1 MLRPVAE
8 FIDSEKKAKD
18 VLRYVMKHTD
28 VGVDTETTG
37 LNISRDYVL
46 FWGLATE
53 DRRFCITDDVLPIF
67 EPFFVDKK
75 IDKHFTNAKYDLH
88 ILANSGI
95 PTVNGHIIC
104 TRTLDWLL
112 DENRRGMHGL
122 KECVWDHL
130 GDRMLKFDEVFGKKM
145 SAEKQPR
152 FLLDVLNDVDGGGRE
167 KAVEYASRDPWE
179 SLRLSLYLQEAL
191 DEVPMGEEGSYTLLD
206 HFWDVEEPFTRVLYR
221 MERRGVMV
229 DTGYLDEI
237 SPGIAKR
244 VEEIERSFNA
254 AAGKPVNIRSS
265 KQLAALFFDELGVR
279 PTKWGKPSKV
289 TGLKNPSCDK
299 EVVEAWRG
307 GDIAFWDGDEDVPPE
322 DCEEEREMVQEL
334 AQSLGD
340 HRKLAKFLST
350 YVYGLAKWTDSNFRV
365 HPTLNQSVT
374 VTGRLSC
381 GDPNLQNI
389 PRKENDVF
397 KIRDAFIADG
407 GNILYVAD
415 YAQLEMRL
423 MAHFSRDA
431 NMIKSILDGTDLHGF
446 TVSEMNM
453 GFSYADVVSAK
464 KVKDSGGKLTPH
476 QADALRTRSAAK
488 AVGFGL
494 IYGIGEVKLGM
505 QLGLPIIMRQGRNG
519 KLRPSCPE
527 AAKIT
532 KAYFGV
538 FPGVQD
544 FIKDTHRACR
554 DMEYVQT
561 YLGRYRRLPTINS
574 GNRMLASQARRQSVN
589 SIIQGSAADVARL
602 AMIKCEFDPDLEA
615 AGVRQL
621 LQVHDELIFEMPD
634 HKDIRRDVQER
645 IQGHMEHPFEE
656 PLLVP
661 LPADGA
667 FAVAW
672 GNAH

>member
-8 FIDSEKKAKD
+8 FINTEKKAKNA
-18 VLRYVMKHTD
+18 LRYVMKHTD
-28 VGVDTETTG
+28 VGVDTETSG
-37 LNISRDYVL
+37 LNISKDYVL
-46 FWGLATE
+46 FWGLATT
-53 DRRFCITDDVLPIF
+53 DRRFCITDDLLPIF
-67 EPFFVDKK
+67 EPFFARTD
-75 IDKHFTNAKYDLH
+75 DTKHFTNAKYDLH
-88 ILANSGI
+88 MLANSGI
-95 PTVNGHIIC
+95 PTVGGNIVC

-112 DENRRGMHGL
+112 DENRTGLHGL
-122 KECVWDHL
+122 KECIWDHFH
-130 GDRMLKFDEVFGKKM
+130 DRMLTFKDVFGKVM

-152 FLLDVLNDVDGGGRE
+152 FLLDVLNDVDGGGRD

-179 SLRLSLYLQEAL
+179 SLRLSLYLQEKL
-191 DEVPMGEEGSYTLLD
+191 DEVPMGEESNYTLLD
-206 HFWDVEEPFTRVLYR
+206 HFWEIEEPFTRVLYR
-221 MERRGVMV
+221 MERRGVMI
-229 DTGYLDEI
+229 DTSYLEDI
-237 SPGIAKR
+237 APGISKR
-244 VEEIERSFNA
+244 VSDIERSFNA
-254 AAGKPVNIRSS
+254 AAGSPINLRSP
-265 KQLAALFFDELGVR
+265 KQLTELFFNGLGVR
-279 PTKWGKPSKV
+279 PTKWGKPSKT
-289 TGLKNPSCDK
+289 TGKKNPSCDK
-299 EVVEAWRG
+299 EVVGAWSG
-307 GDIAFWDGDEDVPPE
+307 GDIAFWDGQEDIDPA
-322 DCEEEREMVQEL
+322 DCEEERELVQEL
-334 AQSLGD
+334 ASSLGD
-340 HRKLAKFLST
+340 HRKLSKFLST
-350 YVYGLAKWTDSNFRV
+350 YVVGLEKWADENFRV

-389 PRKENDVF
+389 PRKENDHF

-446 TVSEMNM
+446 TVAEMNM

-464 KVKDSGGKLTPH
+464 KVKDSGGQLTPH
-476 QADALRTRSAAK
+476 QANALRTRSAAK

-505 QLGLPIIMRQGRNG
+505 QLGMPIVMRQGRDG

-527 AAKIT
+527 AAKT
-532 KAYFGV
+532 TRGYFGV

-561 YLGRYRRLPTINS
+561 YLGRYRRLPTISS

-615 AGVRQL
+615 AGVEQL

-634 HKDIRRDVQER
+634 HKDIRRDARKR
-645 IQGHMEHPFEE
+645 IQEHMEHPFEE
-656 PLLVP
+656 ELMVP
-661 LPADGA
+661 LPADGS